1 MEIVYSDK
9 AVKQL
14 KQLYKSQKSIAQL
27 IINKILSI
35 KSENSDIKILK
46 GKLGNISRLRV
57 GNYRVLF
64 VQELDLIKILEI
76 NHRKEVYRDN

>member
-14 KQLYKSQKSIAQL
+14 RQLYKSQKSIAQL

-35 KSENSDIKILK
+35 KSENSDIKIL
-46 GKLGNISRLRV
+46 
-57 GNYRVLF
+57 
-64 VQELDLIKILEI
+64 EI